1 MHMSD
6 LVTLDALDLS
16 ARIRARDASCVEVME
31 AFLDHIDHLNPRVNA
46 IVALRER
53 SDLLAEAK
61 ARDAMLDRGEYLG
74 WMHGLPHAVKD
85 LAAVEGLPWTE
96 GSTVHRDR
104 VAETDELFV
113 RRLKAAGAIIVGKTN
128 TPEFGLGSHTYNE
141 VWGTTTNP
149 YDTARSAG
157 GSSGGAAAALALRM
171 LPVAD
176 GSDYLGSLRN
186 PAAFNNV
193 LGMRPTWGR
202 VPVPGFVSHPAVVG
216 PMGRTVADVAAL
228 LSVLAGPD
236 SSAPLGSATDPAVYT
251 GPLGHD
257 FGGTRIAWAG
267 DWGGHLATE
276 PGLLAVCESAFAAL
290 ESLGCRVEPA
300 VPAYPPEEIWQTLL
314 TWRGFAQL
322 ARRDLYDDPAARE
335 QLKPEAVWE
344 IENAVALS
352 ALDLARAE
360 ESRIRWYDTVMG
372 LFEAYDFVLAPSAQ
386 VFPFDAALPWP
397 HRVGD
402 QEMDSYHRWMET
414 VAPWSLTNLPVMG
427 MPAGF
432 DERGLPTGLQLVGP
446 YNGDLSV
453 LQLAHAYEQVTDWV
467 HRAPPPMLGP
477 A

>member
-1 MHMSD
+1 MSD
-6 LVTLDALDLS
+6 LVTLDALDL
-16 ARIRARDASCVEVME
+16 AERIRERDVSCVEVME
-31 AFLDHIDHLNPRVNA
+31 AFLDHIDRLNPRVNA
-46 IVALRER
+46 IVGLRDR
-53 SDLLAEAK
+53 ADLLAEAK
-61 ARDAMLDRGEYLG
+61 ARDALLDRGEYLG

-96 GSTVHRDR
+96 GSTVYRDR
-104 VAETDELFV
+104 VADADDLFV
-113 RRLKAAGAIIVGKTN
+113 RRIKDAGAVIVGKTN

-149 YDTARSAG
+149 YDTGRSAG

-202 VPVPGFVSHPAVVG
+202 VPVPGFVSHPAVIG
-216 PMGRTVADVAAL
+216 PMARTVPDLAAL
-228 LSVLAGPD
+228 LSVMAGPHP
-236 SSAPLGSATDPAVYT
+236 SAPLGSDADPAAYT
-251 GPLGHD
+251 GSLEHD
-257 FGGTRIAWAG
+257 FTGTRIAWVG
-267 DWGGHLATE
+267 DWDGHLPTE
-276 PGLLAVCESAFAAL
+276 PGLLELCEATFAAL

-300 VPAYPPEEIWQTLL
+300 LPRYPPEEVWRTLL
-314 TWRGFAQL
+314 TWRWFAQL
-322 ARRDLYDDPAARE
+322 ARKDLYDDPSARE
-335 QLKPEAVWE
+335 QMKPEAVWE
-344 IENAVALS
+344 VENAVRLS

-360 ESRIRWYDTVMG
+360 ESRVRWYDAVME
-372 LFEAYDFVLAPSAQ
+372 LFESYDFVLAPSAQ

-397 HRVGD
+397 HRVGGR
-402 QEMDSYHRWMET
+402 EMDTYHRWMET
-414 VAPWSLTNLPVMG
+414 VGPWSLTNLPVMG

-432 DERGLPTGLQLVGP
+432 DERGLPTGVQLVGP

-453 LQLAHAYEQVTDWV
+453 LRLAYGYERATEWV

-477 A
+477 P